1 MKRRKYC
8 EYFLPAEMQV
18 LNDISDVVKRRMLE
32 MYVKKSR
39 QRYTHQWQEYKKKL
53 KRWEELERSQR
64 AIKEGSLDLIKSF
77 GPRGSKYLANALDQF
92 SIVTAKPEWP
102 APNIV
107 LPMQVMQQVLEK
119 ALDHTQRINKGKG
132 GSVGKG
138 GPKSIGVT
146 IGAAKPQKTTS
157 FN

>member
-1 MKRRKYC
+1 
-8 EYFLPAEMQV
+8 MQV

-77 GPRGSKYLANALDQF
+77 GDRGSKYLAQALDQYAL
-92 SIVTAKPEWP
+92 VTDKPQWP

-107 LPMQVMQQVLEK
+107 LPAQVMQQVLAK
-119 ALDHTQRINKGKG
+119 ALDHTQRINR
-132 GSVGKG
+132 GKG

-146 IGAAKPQKTTS
+146 IGAAKPQKTPS
-157 FN
+157 LFQ